1 MSQGN
6 PIESLLRPAFEFNTA
21 IVCFACAALCVIAP
35 WSVALTPSIGIG
47 TSGAFLAIGLWRGRQ
62 GWMILKYRRNMRRL
76 PRFEIRSDQIPVS
89 NRFLWLG
96 KGFEWEAIHTQ
107 RLRDTYQPDSKAYMQ
122 QPWSYRWARSVEH
135 SLDGS
140 AKTQWL
146 VSLLG
151 KNSVFN
157 PVRPL
162 PPVGGYSAL
171 HAVEL
176 REKDVVMPLGERVGH
191 MLVQGTTRVGKTRFA
206 EILITQDIHRG
217 DVTIVFDPK
226 GDADLLLR
234 MYTEAKRAGREDD
247 FYIFHLGWP
256 DVSARYNA
264 VGRFGRISE
273 VATRLAGQL
282 SGEGNSAAFREF
294 AWRFVNIVAQARHA
308 LGQRPN
314 YEQILADVINIDSL
328 MIEYAQQTFAEQ
340 DEKAWH
346 RIAEIESKLN
356 ERNIPRNLQGRDKRV
371 AAIEQYLQ
379 TAKISDPVLD
389 GLRSAVRYD
398 KTYFDKIVASLLPL
412 LEKLTSG
419 RIAELLSPDYNDLND
434 PRTIFDWQQI
444 IRKKGIVYVGL
455 DALSDF
461 EVAQAVGNSMF
472 ADLVSVAGSIYKT
485 GVDGGLPSAE
495 NKPVPINL
503 HCDEFNELMGDEFI
517 PLINK
522 GGGAGIQVTAYTQT
536 LSDIEARIGSTA
548 KAGQVIGNFNN
559 LVMMRVREDKTAELL
574 TKQLRPVQVHTR
586 MMVSMAADNS
596 NVDTDIDFTS
606 SGGDRI
612 STESVPMLEPADVVA
627 LPKGQCFAFIEG
639 GHLKKVRIPLAK
651 PETGPDIPSNILE
664 MSKKMRARYHTADAW
679 WEGVKPPSVELFNTP
694 LAPRIS
700 NNSSTAPMDSKVMN
714 ELHDM
719 DIKEEYVE

>member
-1 MSQGN
+1 MG
-6 PIESLLRPAFEFNTA
+6 TA
-21 IVCFACAALCVIAP
+21 
-35 WSVALTPSIGIG
+35 
-47 TSGAFLAIGLWRGRQ
+47 GAFLAIGLWRGRQ
-62 GWMILKYRRNMRRL
+62 GWRILKYRRNMRRL
-76 PRFEIRSDQIPVS
+76 PRFELRSDQIPVS

-96 KGFEWEAIHTQ
+96 KGFDWEAIHTQ
-107 RLRDTYQPDSKAYMQ
+107 RLRDTYQPESIAYMQ
-122 QPWSYRWARSVEH
+122 QNWPYRVARDIEH
-135 SLDGS
+135 SLDKSGK
-140 AKTQWL
+140 AKWL
-146 VSLLG
+146 ASLLES
-151 KNSVFN
+151 NSPFN

-162 PPVGGYSAL
+162 PPVGGYGAL
-171 HAVEL
+171 HAVEM
-176 REKDVVMPLGERVGH
+176 REKDMVLPLSERVGH
-191 MLVQGTTRVGKTRFA
+191 MLVEGTTRVGKTRLA
-206 EILITQDIHRG
+206 EVLIKQDIHRG

-234 MYTEAKRAGREDD
+234 MYIEAKSSGREDD

-256 DVSARYNA
+256 DLSARYNA

-314 YEQILADVINIDSL
+314 YDQILQDVINIDSL
-328 MIEYAQQTFAEQ
+328 MIEYVQNTFAKT
-340 DEKAWH
+340 DDKAWG

-356 ERNIPRNLQGRDKRV
+356 DRNIPRNLQGRDKRV

-379 TAKISDPVLD
+379 QVKVNDSVLE

-412 LEKLTSG
+412 LEKLTAG

-434 PRTIFDWQQI
+434 PRPIFDWQQI

-485 GVDGGLPSAE
+485 GVDSGLPSAE
-495 NKPVPINL
+495 NKAIPINL

-536 LSDIEARIGSTA
+536 LSDIEARVGSTA

-559 LVMMRVREDKTAELL
+559 LIMMRVREDKTAELL
-574 TKQLRPVQVHTR
+574 TKQLRTVQVHTR

-612 STESVPMLEPADVVA
+612 STEPVAMLEPADVVG
-627 LPKGQCFAFIEG
+627 LPKGQAFAFIEG
-639 GHLKKVRIPLAK
+639 GHLKKIRIPLAK
-651 PETGPDIPSNILE
+651 PEVGPDIPSNILE
-664 MSKKMRARYHTADAW
+664 MSQKMRARYTSGEGW
-679 WEGVKPPSVELFNTP
+679 WEGVKPPEIRLSETPVESKTFSRT
-694 LAPRIS
+694 APPAL
-700 NNSSTAPMDSKVMN
+700 SSTEEISGVNNMD
-714 ELHDM
+714 
-719 DIKEEYVE
+719 VEGGNVE